1 MKGKEGMIGLRRVI
15 QSAPTWKGADVFKK
29 LPELFQKLPELFQ
42 KHQSLFVYIRIGLYI
57 RWHKPAC
64 TYA

>member
-1 MKGKEGMIGLRRVI
+1 MKGKEEMIGLRRVI
-15 QSAPTWKGADVFKK
+15 QSAPTWKGADVFK
-29 LPELFQKLPELFQ
+29 KLPELFQ